1 MSRHK
6 TKDELFVITL
16 FHEADKMG
24 DSHTPISR
32 YEIGEACGLTSKS
45 VDAICKLLVQANF
58 IKKSNEGDVYLTDHG
73 LSLAKQLVEEYSK

>member
-6 TKDELFVITL
+6 TKDELFVLTL
-16 FHEADKMG
+16 YQEAEKGG
-24 DSHTPISR
+24 DLHLPISR

-73 LSLAKQLVEEYSK
+73 LDLANRLREEYA